1 VSPDLE
7 ELASFIG
14 TRLRRRALLVFL
26 TDLDDPV
33 VAEGFVRNMEVI
45 GRRHLVLVN
54 GLRNAWTGKLFG
66 AADVT
71 STEDIFRVLA
81 GHMEWQKSVEI
92 QRSLQRIGVRYEQ
105 LDPARFGSEIIAQ
118 YFSVKQRQLL

>member
-1 VSPDLE
+1 
-7 ELASFIG
+7 
-14 TRLRRRALLVFL
+14 
-26 TDLDDPV
+26 
-33 VAEGFVRNMEVI
+33 
-45 GRRHLVLVN
+45 VLVN

-71 STEDIFRVLA
+71 STEEIFRVLA
-81 GHMEWQKSVEI
+81 GHMEWQKSVEL